1 LEHICLFA
9 SIFQRQAVIVKLV
22 IVFFTA
28 RSPVID
34 ALRSQQVNSNQATIA
49 CTSPNSL
56 PPVTSVKWYFK
67 SW

>member
-34 ALRSQQVNSNQATIA
+34 ALRSQQVNSNH
-49 CTSPNSL
+49 TSPNSL